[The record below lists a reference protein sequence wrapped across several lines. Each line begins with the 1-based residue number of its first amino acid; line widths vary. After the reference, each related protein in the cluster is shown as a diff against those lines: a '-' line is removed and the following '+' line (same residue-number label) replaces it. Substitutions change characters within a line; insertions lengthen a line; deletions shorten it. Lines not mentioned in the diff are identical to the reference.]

1 MDLTV
6 LPFTEQEAA
15 AMCSW
20 HYPAPYDVYD
30 CPDWETV
37 QLQNWAMTR
46 AELRQKEFHAVYAQG
61 EFVGFF
67 RIRQQEQSILIGL
80 GLRPDCCGK
89 GMGKQLLALV
99 LNIAQTCFPSLSL
112 QMEVRSFNQ
121 RAIRCYEQ
129 AGFRVVR
136 KYSRETAAGMTEF
149 LRMEYVG
156 Q

>member
-1 MDLTV
+1 MDLAV

-20 HYPAPYDVYD
+20 HYPAPYNVYD
-30 CPDWETV
+30 CPDWKTV
-37 QLQNWAMTR
+37 HLQNWAMIN
-46 AELRQKEFHAVYAQG
+46 AELRQKEFYAVYAQE

-67 RIRQQEQSILIGL
+67 RLRQQEESILIGL
-80 GLRPDCCGK
+80 GLRPDCCGQ

-99 LNIAQTCFPSLSL
+99 LNTAQTRFPSISL

-129 AGFRVVR
+129 AGFRVVQKYRR
-136 KYSRETAAGMTEF
+136 KTAAGMTKF